1 MHAVGKI
8 TLFFCAGAL
17 MVGAHKTE
25 ISDMDGIGRTMP
37 FTMGAFFI
45 GSMSIIGLP
54 PMGGAWSKWYLA
66 LGAAQGHHWI
76 FIAVLMASSL
86 LSIGYLMP
94 VVGRA
99 FFFAPKPAAHGH
111 GHGDDHGH
119 GAPTEGIHEAPIL
132 CVIPLCMTAFGCLL
146 LFFFSSD
153 LQALLAP
160 IAMGG

>member
-1 MHAVGKI
+1 
-8 TLFFCAGAL
+8 
-17 MVGAHKTE
+17 
-25 ISDMDGIGRTMP
+25 
-37 FTMGAFFI
+37 
-45 GSMSIIGLP
+45 
-54 PMGGAWSKWYLA
+54 
-66 LGAAQGHHWI
+66 
-76 FIAVLMASSL
+76 VLMASSL

-99 FFFAPKPAAHGH
+99 FFFAPKPAAH